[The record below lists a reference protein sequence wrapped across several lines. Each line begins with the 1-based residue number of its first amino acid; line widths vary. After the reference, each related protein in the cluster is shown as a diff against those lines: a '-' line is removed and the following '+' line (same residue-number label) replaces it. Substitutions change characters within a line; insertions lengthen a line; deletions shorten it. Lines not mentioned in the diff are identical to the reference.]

1 VVEGGEKI
9 LTEKDLLFTDMDMD
23 TRPEDIKFESRNGEG
38 ALTPVDSAPF
48 PSPPLAR
55 SNVLNTLLEKTT
67 CTCLITPST
76 DSGRLALTGDHFVSL
91 GHAPATSWTTIGA

>member
-1 VVEGGEKI
+1 MVEGGEKI

-38 ALTPVDSAPF
+38 ALAPVKSTL
-48 PSPPLAR
+48 SPPSLLR
-55 SNVLNTLLEKTT
+55 SNMLNTLLEKTT

-76 DSGRLALTGDHFVSL
+76 NSGRLALIGDHFVSL
-91 GHAPATSWTTIGA
+91 GHAPEIRWTTIGS